1 MPKLGF
7 LALAVIEGGSCD
19 IWVLRLKRYFVKRFF
34 CGYLVSSEPYFLEDK
49 HVFEREI
56 YLFLHYFFASH
67 ANKKLLYQFAYLLKD
82 KFFYSILLN
91 G

>member
-49 HVFEREI
+49 HVFERVI
-56 YLFLHYFFASH
+56 CFYKYAIFLLVMQI
-67 ANKKLLYQFAYLLKD
+67 KKIIIVPNLVNFDQ
-82 KFFYSILLN
+82 ILN
-91 G
+91 V